1 LKPERREQLEP
12 ATRLSAGIILNT
24 RLHVGHLAF
33 DAAEIDLQDLF
44 APHGP
49 VADVKRLQARVR
61 GKSRGSLT

>member
-1 LKPERREQLEP
+1 M
-12 ATRLSAGIILNT
+12 NT